1 MLQLT
6 PNLLMVTVNWW
17 KRVSLKFVST
27 SAVLKWHGWLFKDT
41 HFIDPLELEASN
53 LPKLLIIETITNPI
67 KFFE

>member
-27 SAVLKWHGWLFKDT
+27 SAVLEWHGWLFKDT
-41 HFIDPLELEASN
+41 NFIDPLELEANN
-53 LPKLLIIETITNPI
+53 LPELLFIEAISNPI